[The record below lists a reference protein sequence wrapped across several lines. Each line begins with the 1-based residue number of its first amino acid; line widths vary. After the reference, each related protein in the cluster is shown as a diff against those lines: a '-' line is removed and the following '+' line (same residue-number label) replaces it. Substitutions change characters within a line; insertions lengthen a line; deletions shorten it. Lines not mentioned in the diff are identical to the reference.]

1 MDCISITVES
11 DLYERIGRVFDKHG
25 KLLYKGYKVV
35 CLANLLPNHKL
46 VVVGL
51 IVFPITVADINCAKI
66 LISHILR
73 TQGVG
78 FIKELI
84 MDMGFLDGAW
94 IHELKT
100 RYRIDVFIPVRENMD
115 ILADALGL
123 ARLEPPSWIRIQDK
137 EGREIALF
145 NELTT
150 WDSTD
155 MPLNC
160 CLIRDRKPDGSYE
173 YWAIVTTKKVNTAL
187 EIYAPYSDRWDLEE
201 AFNEL
206 TCLWNYDRFY
216 STKWSLVMAQIF
228 FTMAVYSMVSLYKTK
243 VGGQV
248 AEMGIKRL
256 RLEHFR
262 SQEDAVVYLEDC
274 YGIFTVQ
281 ELLVLVLENLDA
293 FAQNKEQLLAI
304 LKKPPG

>member
-1 MDCISITVES
+1 
-11 DLYERIGRVFDKHG
+11 
-25 KLLYKGYKVV
+25 
-35 CLANLLPNHKL
+35 
-46 VVVGL
+46 
-51 IVFPITVADINCAKI
+51 
-66 LISHILR
+66 
-73 TQGVG
+73 
-78 FIKELI
+78 
-84 MDMGFLDGAW
+84 
-94 IHELKT
+94 
-100 RYRIDVFIPVRENMD
+100 MD
-115 ILADALGL
+115 ILADALGF
-123 ARLEPPSWIRIQDK
+123 ARLEPPSWTRIQDK
-137 EGREIALF
+137 EGREIAFF
-145 NELTT
+145 NELTN

-160 CLIRDRKPDGSYE
+160 CLVRDKKPDGSYA

-206 TCLWNYDRFY
+206 TCFWQYDRFY
-216 STKWSLVMAQIF
+216 STKWSLVIAQII

-243 VGGQV
+243 MGGQV

-262 SQEDAVVYLEDC
+262 SQEDAVVYLEDW

-304 LKKPPG
+304 LRKPPGQNRNRW